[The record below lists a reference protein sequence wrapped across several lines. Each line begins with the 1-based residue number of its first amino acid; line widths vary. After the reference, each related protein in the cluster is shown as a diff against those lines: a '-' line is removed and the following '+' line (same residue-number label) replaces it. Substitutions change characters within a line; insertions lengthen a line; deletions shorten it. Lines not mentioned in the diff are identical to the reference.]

1 MKALLLAAG
10 LGSRLRPI
18 TNFTP
23 KCLIEIDNKP
33 LLDYWFD
40 LLEKGDI
47 SEVIINTHH
56 LAEKVSNYLKQRRFK
71 IPVHEI
77 YEKKLLGTAGTLI
90 NNRGFYQN
98 EPVLLIHADNLSIF
112 PLKKFIDTF
121 IERNREIEITMMTYF
136 TDTPESCGIVELS
149 QHGIVTKFHEKSQ
162 IDRGRIANGAI
173 YIVSPTVLNF
183 IASLKKTEVDFSTEV
198 IPKFLGKINTFHNN
212 IYHRDIGTFSS
223 LELAKSEFPPLLKSL
238 DK

>member
-40 LLEKGDI
+40 LLEEGNI
-47 SEVIINTHH
+47 SEVIINTHY

-90 NNRGFYQN
+90 NNRKFYQN
-98 EPVLLIHADNLSIF
+98 EPVLVIHADNLSIF

-121 IERNREIEITMMTYF
+121 IERNKKIEITMMTYV
-136 TDTPESCGIVELS
+136 TDTPESCGIVKLN
-149 QHGIVTKFHEKSQ
+149 QGGIVTKFYEKSQ
-162 IDRGRIANGAI
+162 KDHGQIANGAI
-173 YIVSPTVLNF
+173 YIVSPNVLNF
-183 IASLKKTEVDFSTEV
+183 IESLKKNEVDFSTEV
-198 IPKFLGKINTFHNN
+198 IPNFLGKINTFHNN
-212 IYHRDIGTFSS
+212 IYHRDIGTYTS
-223 LELAKSEFPPLLKSL
+223 LELAKSDFPRLLKSL
-238 DK
+238 NK

>member
-40 LLEKGDI
+40 LLEEGNI
-47 SEVIINTHH
+47 SEVIINTHY
-56 LAEKVSNYLKQRRFK
+56 LAEKVSNYLKQRHFK

-77 YEKKLLGTAGTLI
+77 YEKKLLGTAGTLM
-90 NNRGFYQN
+90 NNRKFYQN
-98 EPVLLIHADNLSIF
+98 EPVLVIHADNLSIF

-121 IERNREIEITMMTYF
+121 VERNRGIEITMMTYV
-136 TDTPESCGIVELS
+136 TDTPESCGIVKLN
-149 QHGIVTKFHEKSQ
+149 QDGIVTKFYEKSQ
-162 IDRGRIANGAI
+162 KDHGQIANGAI
-173 YIVSPTVLNF
+173 YIVSPNVLNF
-183 IASLKKTEVDFSTEV
+183 IESLKKKEVDFSTEV
-198 IPKFLGKINTFHNN
+198 IPNFLGKINTFHNK
-212 IYHRDIGTFSS
+212 IYHRDIGTYTS
-223 LELAKSEFPPLLKSL
+223 LELAKLDFPHLLKSL
-238 DK
+238 NK